1 VTRTYLTRHGD
12 GPLRTECHKEELDA
26 RVRETTNVTNPF
38 QGHFRFG
45 RLDTEAMEARIR
57 ADFAGAGSRNNWKAS
72 IAVTHTDQCDP
83 GEELLEM
90 TERFDERYL
99 IGGVGRTQIR
109 S

>member
-1 VTRTYLTRHGD
+1 MPV
-12 GPLRTECHKEELDA
+12 PA
-26 RVRETTNVTNPF
+26 
-38 QGHFRFG
+38 
-45 RLDTEAMEARIR
+45 
-57 ADFAGAGSRNNWKAS
+57 AG
-72 IAVTHTDQCDP
+72 TDQCDP